1 MTKKPSSG
9 RRGENTVLTTAGRD
23 PSANHGI
30 VNPPVYHASTIL
42 SPSYAAFE
50 ASRKPGYEGYRY
62 GRYGTPTSRALDEL
76 SAALDHTDH
85 AISVSSGLAAIS
97 CAILAFVEAGS
108 HILVSDSAYEP
119 TRTFCNSI
127 LARFGVETEYY
138 DPRIG
143 AGIERLIRP
152 ETRIIYME
160 SPGSHSF
167 EIQDVPAI
175 AEVART
181 RGIKTIIDNTWATP
195 IYFKPI
201 TKGVNVVVY
210 AATKYQVGHSD
221 AMMGIIAMG
230 DEDRDAIRDTVRRL
244 GNTAGPDDVY
254 LTMRGMRT
262 MAVRLRHHM
271 AAGMEMARWLRDRPE
286 VERVIHPALEDHPD
300 HALWK
305 RDFTGASGLFGT
317 VFKPC
322 SDAAFAAF
330 FDALELHGLG
340 ASWGGFESL
349 VLPANLA
356 KSRTAVPWKDNGRIV
371 RFHTGLE
378 DLDDLKADVEQGFAA
393 MKAVG

>member
-1 MTKKPSSG
+1 MARKSASD
-9 RRGENTVLTTAGRD
+9 RLGENTVLTTAGRD
-23 PSANHGI
+23 PFANHGI

-42 SPSYAAFE
+42 SPSYADFLE
-50 ASRKPGYEGYRY
+50 ARKPDYEGYRY
-62 GRYGTPTSRALDEL
+62 GRYGTPTTRALDEL
-76 SAALDHTDH
+76 SAALDQTDH

-108 HILVSDSAYEP
+108 HILVTDSAYEP
-119 TRTFCNSI
+119 TRTFCSSI

-138 DPRIG
+138 DPHIG

-152 ETRIIYME
+152 NTKVVYLE
-160 SPGSHSF
+160 SPGSHTF

-175 AEVART
+175 AEVARA
-181 RGIKTIIDNTWATP
+181 RGVKTIIDNTWATP

-201 TKGVNVVVY
+201 TKGVDVVVY

-221 AMMGIIAMG
+221 AMMGLIVMG
-230 DEDRDAIRDTVRRL
+230 AADRDAIRDTVRRL
-244 GNTAGPDDVY
+244 GNAAGPDDVY

-271 AAGMEMARWLRDRPE
+271 AAGLEMARWLRARPE
-286 VERVIHPALEDHPD
+286 VERVMHPALEDHPD
-300 HALWK
+300 HALWQ

-317 VFKPC
+317 VVKPC
-322 SDAAFAAF
+322 SDEAFAAF

-349 VLPANLA
+349 VLPGNIAR
-356 KSRTAVPWKDNGRIV
+356 SRTAVPWTETGRII

-378 DLDDLKADVEQGFAA
+378 DLDDLKADVERGFAA
-393 MKAVG
+393 MKAAG

>member
-1 MTKKPSSG
+1 
-9 RRGENTVLTTAGRD
+9 
-23 PSANHGI
+23 